1 MKSDSTREANTPN
14 TDRPTLLVVVADP
27 PVRTTVA
34 KYLRHCGMEVT
45 EMASADEALKP
56 SLRYE
61 AVLTELNIPGSMDG
75 FSLARRIQQSRPKVP
90 VVLSLSYRYLAHD
103 AGKLRR
109 HFPTLES
116 RYDQTTLRRRLDAAM
131 RQSRRLASGLPS

>member
-1 MKSDSTREANTPN
+1 MKIDSTPEANTPD

-34 KYLRHCGMEVT
+34 KYLRRCGMAVT

-75 FSLARRIQQSRPKVP
+75 FSLARRIKDRRPEVP
-90 VVLSLSYRYLAHD
+90 VVLSLNYR
-103 AGKLRR
+103 
-109 HFPTLES
+109 
-116 RYDQTTLRRRLDAAM
+116 
-131 RQSRRLASGLPS
+131 